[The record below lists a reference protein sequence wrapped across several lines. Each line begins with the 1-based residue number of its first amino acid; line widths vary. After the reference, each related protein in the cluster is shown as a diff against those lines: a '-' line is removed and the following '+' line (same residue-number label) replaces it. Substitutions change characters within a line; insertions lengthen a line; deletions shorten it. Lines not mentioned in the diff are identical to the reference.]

1 MSFGIEI
8 RDENGRDVFSV
19 GRKYFRIV
27 GEISF
32 PAASSSSP
40 TVLESSFQL
49 PASVPTDE
57 EPFIKISVLEGAKS
71 YLLQGRTVRIQ
82 HIGHYEGL
90 TYYRHPAKVY
100 YGFYA

>member
-8 RDENGRDVFSV
+8 RDENRRDVFSV

-32 PAASSSSP
+32 PAASSSNPS
-40 TVLESSFQL
+40 VLESTFQL
-49 PASVPTDE
+49 PSSVPTDE
-57 EPFIKISVLEGAKS
+57 EPFIKLSVLEGAKS

-82 HIGHYEGL
+82 HTGYYERSI
-90 TYYRHPAKVY
+90 YYRHPAKVY